1 MYLFFFWCEI
11 PLSAMFPLHV
21 FMAVH
26 KREEEKK
33 EALLRAEHVH
43 TLRPLSFLM
52 NMPPQVHQ
60 TQHIVICNLQSRGM
74 VIWS

>member
-1 MYLFFFWCEI
+1 
-11 PLSAMFPLHV
+11 MFPLHV
-21 FMAVH
+21 FMAAH
-26 KREEEKK
+26 KRKEEKK

-43 TLRPLSFLM
+43 TLRPAPLSILM